1 MARNLRWSTVMTTTT
16 LDSDVPLSRQQELL
30 GRAGQVCD
38 YIFGLLYALL
48 AIRLVLELIG
58 ARRTAGFVEFIVAL
72 TSVFYAP
79 FKGIVPNDSL
89 DGSHPIVWPIVI
101 AILAYMILH
110 MAVRGLLRLLA
121 RS

>member
-1 MARNLRWSTVMTTTT
+1 MTTTAF
-16 LDSDVPLSRQQELL
+16 DSQVPLSRRQELL
-30 GRAGQVCD
+30 ARAGQVFD
-38 YIFGLLYALL
+38 YLFGLLYALL
-48 AIRLVLELIG
+48 AIRLLLELIG
-58 ARRTAGFVEFIVAL
+58 ARRGAGFVELIVAL

-110 MAVRGLLRLLA
+110 VAIRGLLRLLA